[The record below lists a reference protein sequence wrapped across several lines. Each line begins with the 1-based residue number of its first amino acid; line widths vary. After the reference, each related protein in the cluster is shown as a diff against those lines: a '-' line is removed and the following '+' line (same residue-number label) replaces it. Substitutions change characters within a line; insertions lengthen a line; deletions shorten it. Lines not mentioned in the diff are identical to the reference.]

1 MWTKQIQMEFS
12 KAHVNPHEAPGTS
25 KSDRRGVTTSI
36 HDVIG
41 CCLSRSDDGSIHLQ
55 SPSTVAGICKYLQ
68 PTKVRPVPVKVAT
81 SGTTPF
87 FCCIIQTVVFF
98 CGGIWKACEA
108 FFWGQASWYNQKSEM
123 DRSLPLGLGW
133 PTMATN
139 AIVTIA
145 AGSSPVAWR
154 LKWRTTMVDQNRVN
168 RNWRSLE
175 PGTCRVE
182 SRNCNW
188 EDETLLIIALR
199 APMEFTNAQHTNSF
213 DIAQWPSLVCKT
225 LKWCVGNPQPVANHF
240 SPLPYRMPQTQNLT
254 MLAEQCPY
262 SRCLSLCI
270 SAWKSA
276 T

>member
-154 LKWRTTMVDQNRVN
+154 LK
-168 RNWRSLE
+168 
-175 PGTCRVE
+175 
-182 SRNCNW
+182 
-188 EDETLLIIALR
+188 
-199 APMEFTNAQHTNSF
+199 
-213 DIAQWPSLVCKT
+213 
-225 LKWCVGNPQPVANHF
+225 
-240 SPLPYRMPQTQNLT
+240 
-254 MLAEQCPY
+254 
-262 SRCLSLCI
+262 
-270 SAWKSA
+270 
-276 T
+276 